1 MTPTP
6 HSPSANTD
14 ARPGWTFIDGLAD
27 AHPGT
32 VKTDYDIPR
41 TDYTQA
47 KPAVERLARE
57 DGATVVRLA
66 FRAGDVMADHH
77 AAAPILILGQAGTV
91 EVSIHPDRPDSPGS
105 PDDSDTDGDH
115 VDHVDRVTLYPGS
128 AVHIAAGRV
137 HSLRADGPAT
147 ATLLVLG

>member
-14 ARPGWTFIDGLAD
+14 AHPGWTFVDGLAD

-47 KPAVERLARE
+47 KPAVERLARA
-57 DGATVVRLA
+57 DGTTVVRLA

-91 EVSIHPDRPDSPGS
+91 EVSIRRDP
-105 PDDSDTDGDH
+105 TDGADSTDGTDS
-115 VDHVDRVTLYPGS
+115 VILSPGS
-128 AVHIAAGRV
+128 AVHIDAGRV

-147 ATLLVLG
+147 VTLLVLA

>member
-14 ARPGWTFIDGLAD
+14 AHPGWTFVDGLAD

-47 KPAVERLARE
+47 KPAVERLARA
-57 DGATVVRLA
+57 DGTTVVRLA

-77 AAAPILILGQAGTV
+77 AAAPILILGQVGTL
-91 EVSIHPDRPDSPGS
+91 EVSIRRDPAET
-105 PDDSDTDGDH
+105 TDGTDA
-115 VDHVDRVTLYPGS
+115 VTVSPGS
-128 AVHIAAGRV
+128 AVHIDAGRV

-147 ATLLVLG
+147 VTLLVLA